1 MINTLFV
8 FVTVATIVLGAA
20 LNEATAGVGIRPI
33 LKPGYKTPR
42 YVVTGF
48 GTGPIIVDRIRVERG
63 TNERV
68 NVTIYT
74 GKEQKTLSSPSVEFE
89 GGRLLPSSK
98 LGIEWNGKSY
108 SSAVFEKWKRKE
120 SLPGGTQQTPEQLQK
135 ALSIIF
141 SADDKGKTDEHSE
154 LHGHIAHAHHHHDLS
169 SQDDSRCK
177 KETGERCE
185 ESQR

>member
-1 MINTLFV
+1 MMNIFLV
-8 FVTVATIVLGAA
+8 IVTVATIVLGTA
-20 LNEATAGVGIRPI
+20 LSEATAGVGIRPI
-33 LKPGYKTPR
+33 FKPGYKTPR

-48 GTGPIIVDRIRVERG
+48 GTGPIIVDRVRVERG
-63 TNERV
+63 TNGRV

-74 GKEQKTLSSPSVEFE
+74 GKEQKTLSSPSVDFE
-89 GGRLLPSSK
+89 GGRLLPSLK

-108 SSAVFEKWKRKE
+108 SSAVFEKWKIKE
-120 SLPGGTQQTPEQLQK
+120 GLPGGTQQTPEQLQK

-141 SADDKGKTDEHSE
+141 SAHEKGKTGEHSE
-154 LHGHIAHAHHHHDLS
+154 LHGHIAHAHHHDLS
-169 SQDDSRCK
+169 SQDDSRCD